1 MQLDKAEKDLN
12 VLETTVVV
20 LETSIEE
27 VNED

>member
-12 VLETTVVV
+12 VLETTVVA